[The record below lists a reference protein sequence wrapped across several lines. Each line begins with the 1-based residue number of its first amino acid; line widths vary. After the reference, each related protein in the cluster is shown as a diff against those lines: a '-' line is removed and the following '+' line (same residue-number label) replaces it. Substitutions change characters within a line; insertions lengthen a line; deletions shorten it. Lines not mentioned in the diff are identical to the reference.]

1 MQAVRIATRSK
12 VDLDELFTEDK
23 LNNMLHLARLV
34 GEEEAFMTEN
44 SKEFDTKVV
53 VESQKCISNL
63 LFNSTKIQSFCSQNN
78 CIDGIMLRLKMYK
91 DPKLPIEGDFKTL
104 RIKNLF

>member
-1 MQAVRIATRSK
+1 MTRNK
-12 VDLDELFTEDK
+12 IDLDELFTEDK
-23 LNNMLHLARLV
+23 INDMLHLARLV

-53 VESQKCISNL
+53 VEAQKCICNL
-63 LFNSTKIQSFCSQNN
+63 LFNSTRIQTFCGQNN

-91 DPKLPIEGDFKTL
+91 DPKLPIEGKKKKIINF
-104 RIKNLF
+104 F

>member
-1 MQAVRIATRSK
+1 MTRNK
-12 VDLDELFTEDK
+12 IDLDELFTEDK
-23 LNNMLHLARLV
+23 LNLMLHLARLV

-53 VESQKCISNL
+53 VESQKCICNL
-63 LFNSTKIQSFCSQNN
+63 LFNSTRIQNFCCKNS

-91 DPKLPIEGDFKTL
+91 DPQLPVEG
-104 RIKNLF
+104 